1 MILLV
6 LVMTVL
12 PPADLLF
19 LHKEMVLHL
28 ILPPESVAGPPRVM
42 DLMVLVLMEALVLLR
57 VMVKVLEGGL
67 CGRGVCDHDGGGRG
81 GGGGGHGGGGLVV
94 LVHLRLVA
102 LMNQD

>member
-12 PPADLLF
+12 PPADLLL
-19 LHKEMVLHL
+19 LHKEMV
-28 ILPPESVAGPPRVM
+28 LPPESVAGPPRVM

-81 GGGGGHGGGGLVV
+81 GGGGGHGGGGHVV

-102 LMNQD
+102 LLNQD